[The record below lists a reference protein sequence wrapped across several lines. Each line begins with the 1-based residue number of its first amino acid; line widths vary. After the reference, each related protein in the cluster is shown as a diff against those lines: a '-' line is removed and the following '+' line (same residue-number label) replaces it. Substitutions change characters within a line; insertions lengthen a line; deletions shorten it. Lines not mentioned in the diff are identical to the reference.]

1 MVFAR
6 RWDSDLLIPVGYPSF
21 ESSIVSILI
30 CDHLLQLSNFRADF
44 TKFAWVG

>member
-21 ESSIVSILI
+21 ESAIVSILI
-30 CDHLLQLSNFRADF
+30 CDHLLQLSNFSPDF
-44 TKFAWVG
+44 AKFALIG